1 MTNKLEDVYEA
12 FYDRI
17 VNDIEF
23 FSYFDVDEIE
33 AMQIAQERARSFLRE
48 ACSYLRRHVTLDF
61 TLSIVRAENEE
72 EVFAEN
78 LTDDEVDLLADIML
92 LPYYERGLAKLTP
105 KLNTFSAS
113 ELKLLHSPANER
125 QTYVAMLEN
134 VRARVDYLI
143 ADYYAKDRM
152 TGAEKLISNSIPEET
167 E

>member
-17 VNDIEF
+17 VHDIEF

-61 TLSIVRAENEE
+61 TLSLMTDEKGN
-72 EVFAEN
+72 EVFVESI
-78 LTDDEVDLLADIML
+78 TDDEVDLLADIML
-92 LPYYERGLAKLTP
+92 LPYYERGLAKLSP

-113 ELKLLHSPANER
+113 ELRLLHSPANER
-125 QTYVAMLEN
+125 QTYVSMLEN
-134 VRARVDYLI
+134 VRSRVDYLI

-152 TGAEKLISNSIPEET
+152 TGAEKMISTTLPEET